1 MACRLLLA
9 VALLSVSAPALAA
22 QDLLRTHR
30 RACDGGEIRMCT
42 VLGLIYE
49 SGAAGDRDMERAME
63 LYQRA
68 CDQEI
73 AAGCARLALAQ
84 AAPPVGTR
92 ENGYVRVGYIADSES
107 GAPVSEAVVEIPLL
121 GIRLLADEAGRV
133 DFGRLPRGRHTVT
146 AGRLGYIRVEGDL
159 PVPWDTDFMMLLD
172 RTVQDE
178 GERVGGIF
186 GRVKEEGTGRDLQY
200 VDITLAGNPPI
211 QLVTGVDG
219 RFSLSGLD
227 PGPVDV
233 TFALIGYEP
242 RTTTIAIEP
251 GETIELHATL
261 STQAIELEPIEV
273 LVGSRY
279 LDRNGFYRR
288 SRQAIGTQ
296 FTRRDLIEL
305 DPIDVTEV
313 LLRAPGVEM
322 QVGRNGSHPVSSR
335 REGAIGQGACRL
347 RVYIDGV
354 SLFEFDIGTLRPDDL
369 EGIEV
374 YHGASVPV
382 EYQRLVDPD
391 GVYPCGAVLV
401 WTRRD

>member
-1 MACRLLLA
+1 MAPRLVLA
-9 VALLSVSAPALAA
+9 LALIIAGAPALDA

-30 RACDGGEIRMCT
+30 RACEGGEIRMCT

-49 SGAAGDRDMERAME
+49 SGAAGEADVERAIE

-68 CDQEI
+68 CDQDI
-73 AAGCARLALAQ
+73 AAGCTRLALAQ
-84 AAPPVGTR
+84 VAPPTGPR

-146 AGRLGYIRVEGDL
+146 AGRLGYIRVEGEL
-159 PVPWDTDFMMLLD
+159 PVPWDTDFIILLD

-178 GERVGGIF
+178 GERLGGIF
-186 GRVKEEGTGRDLQY
+186 GRVKEVGTGRDLPY
-200 VDITLAGNPPI
+200 VDVTLAGDPPI
-211 QLVTGVDG
+211 RLVTGLDG
-219 RFSLSGLD
+219 RFSLAGLE
-227 PGPVDV
+227 PGPVEM
-233 TFALIGYEP
+233 TFSLIGYEP
-242 RTTTIAIEP
+242 RTTTVVIQP
-251 GETIELHATL
+251 GETLEVHATL
-261 STQAIELEPIEV
+261 STQAIELEAIEV
-273 LVGSRY
+273 QVGSRY

-313 LLRAPGVEM
+313 LLRAPGVAV

-335 REGAIGQGACRL
+335 RESAIGQGDCRL

-354 SLFEFDIGTLRPDDL
+354 ALYDFDIDTLRPDDL